1 MIPKASVFA
10 LAKALEGVPIL
21 GTLSG
26 SPAAKAGLR
35 YGDVLL
41 SVNGRRTR
49 NVMDFIEAKALRQE
63 GMQVVVFRGGAETTE
78 ELTYEARSAPIDPAA
93 LLAELV
99 TMRIAPGV
107 LDGDGGG
114 GDVPL
119 G

>member
-49 NVMDFIEAKALRQE
+49 NVADFIEAKALRLE
-63 GMQVVVFRGGAETTE
+63 GMQIVVFRSGAETTE
-78 ELTYEARSAPIDPAA
+78 ELVYETRSAPIDPAA
-93 LLAELV
+93 ILAELV
-99 TMRIAPGV
+99 TMRIAPDV
-107 LDGDGGG
+107 LDGEGG